1 MATVKLR
8 ASRVLGFGTLSMLV
22 GLVLLVVSV
31 RLTTP
36 RHALFIG
43 LSVPVNGAGIA
54 LDQGASAPNTVLGFA
69 ILVAVGV
76 SAWGV
81 GAHRTAIQSVLAP
94 DEFDPLM
101 SRGCAGPGTLRP
113 A

>member
-1 MATVKLR
+1 M
-8 ASRVLGFGTLSMLV
+8 LGFGTLSMLV

-76 SAWGV
+76 SAWGWALIGRRSKV
-81 GAHRTAIQSVLAP
+81 SSPQMNSTH
-94 DEFDPLM
+94 
-101 SRGCAGPGTLRP
+101 
-113 A
+113 